1 MEQDTIVMQ
10 DIFRFEKTGV
20 DQNGRAIGKFVS
32 TGIRP
37 TFMDRLESAGIRLP
51 ASTFRE
57 RVMMQD

>member
-20 DQNGRAIGKFVS
+20 DENGRAIGQFVS

-37 TFMDRLESAGIRLP
+37 AFMDRLESAGIRLP

-57 RVMMQD
+57 RVMMAD